1 MRIATDRTQA
11 PTAIRTN
18 LGAIFLS
25 MDLSRTTWLLTS
37 LSPGDGE
44 RMSKHAV
51 RSGDVAGLLARFSQL
66 KDKVRL
72 RTGQVVPIVVV
83 QEAGL
88 DGFWIHRL
96 LQDEGIES
104 YVVDPAS
111 IAMSRRRRRAKT
123 DKIDGESLVR
133 ALLAYKRGE
142 PRVCAMVKAPTPQE
156 EDRRRI
162 CRERKTLTAER
173 VRHVNRIKG
182 LLFAQ
187 GISDY
192 EPLRRKRRERLEE
205 LRTGDGRPLPQHLK
219 AQIGREL
226 DRLELILQQIRSV
239 ETERDA
245 LLSPSKDGAPAP
257 GAMLKSLKGIGPEF
271 AGVLWSEGL

>member
-1 MRIATDRTQA
+1 MRIATDRPQA

-25 MDLSRTTWLLTS
+25 MELSRTTWLLTS
-37 LSPGDGE
+37 LSPGGGE

-72 RTGQVVPIVVV
+72 RTGQVVPIVVM

-162 CRERKTLTAER
+162 CRERKTSDSRAGPTR
-173 VRHVNRIKG
+173 QSD
-182 LLFAQ
+182 Q
-187 GISDY
+187 GAA
-192 EPLRRKRRERLEE
+192 LRSGHLRL
-205 LRTGDGRPLPQHLK
+205 
-219 AQIGREL
+219 
-226 DRLELILQQIRSV
+226 
-239 ETERDA
+239 
-245 LLSPSKDGAPAP
+245 
-257 GAMLKSLKGIGPEF
+257 
-271 AGVLWSEGL
+271 